1 MAGTFTGMSS
11 PALFP
16 SAQWAL
22 GAGVLTSLLYESV
35 IHARGTALG
44 LGGRLGAIAFIAVNA
59 IALLQG
65 IDGVPAASVTWPS
78 LGPSVFRLGTPMSI
92 TLGFTALGALATIA
106 LREASDNQP
115 VADPVRAAAVT
126 GACRF
131 SVWCSNAAGIVNKH
145 MPTDS
150 RI

>member
-11 PALFP
+11 SALLP

-22 GAGVLTSLLYESV
+22 GAGALTSLLYESI

-44 LGGRLGAIAFIAVNA
+44 LGGRLGAIAFIAVNT

-65 IDGVPAASVTWPS
+65 INGIPVASVTWPS
-78 LGPSVFRLGTPMSI
+78 LGPSIFRLGTPMSI
-92 TLGFTALGALATIA
+92 TLGFTALGALATMA

-126 GACRF
+126 GAVRF
-131 SVWCSNAAGIVNKH
+131 SCVVLECCWYSQQTHA
-145 MPTDS
+145 D
-150 RI
+150 

>member
-22 GAGVLTSLLYESV
+22 GAGVLTSLLYESL
-35 IHARGTALG
+35 IHARDTALG

-65 IDGVPAASVTWPS
+65 INGVPAAALAWPR
-78 LGPSVFRLGTPMSI
+78 LGPAAFHLGTPMSV
-92 TLGFTALGALATIA
+92 TLGFTALGALMTIA
-106 LREASDNQP
+106 LREASDDQP

-126 GACRF
+126 GAYGFVLPFC
-131 SVWCSNAAGIVNKH
+131 WAGLWAFTSFCELI
-145 MPTDS
+145 D
-150 RI
+150 